1 MDARKPP
8 LTVTAARFARAI
20 RNFANSDVGGKAIG
34 MSAALVALLLG
45 ANALNVV
52 NSYVGRNFM
61 TAIASRDTPEF
72 IRQAVLYVGVF
83 AGATV
88 VSVIARF
95 AEERLGLLWRDALTR
110 RSMRLY
116 LSDGAYYR
124 LARSGELTHPDQRIA
139 EDVLAFTVST
149 LSFVLMAFNS
159 ALTIL
164 SFSGVLWA
172 ISPLL
177 LSVAVAYA
185 ALGSLVTFLLG
196 RPLIRLSYDQLDK
209 EASFR
214 SALIH
219 VRENAES
226 IMVARREDA
235 LAERLLGRLDSLVA
249 NFREIIS
256 INRNVGFFST
266 GYSWLIQ
273 IIPAL
278 IIAPA
283 FVRGEIE
290 FGVITQSAAAFATLV
305 AAFSLF
311 VTQFQ
316 SLSTFAAVVAR
327 LSSLVESVEKAQAPA
342 ASPIELVEDGPGLA
356 FERLT
361 LLSRDGSP
369 LLKDLSLAIPA
380 GARVLVKAANPAAGA
395 ALFRAMAGV
404 QIAGEGRII
413 RPPAGDI
420 LFLAQ
425 QPYLPPGSL
434 RRALA
439 SPDGRSPPSDERIR
453 ALLGEFAVDHVLAH
467 GPNLDAEQ
475 NWETF
480 SARERQVLA
489 ALRALLAAPAFVVLD
504 RPSAALG
511 LDQMNKVLGMLSAA
525 AIAYVN
531 IGEAD
536 AATDLYDAV
545 LEVSE
550 NGAWTWTERREEPA
564 TGPG

>member
-8 LTVTAARFARAI
+8 LKVTAARFVRAVRI
-20 RNFANSDVGGKAIG
+20 FASSDVGGTAIA
-34 MSAALVALLLG
+34 MAAALIVLLCG
-45 ANALNVV
+45 ANGLNVV

-95 AEERLGLLWRDALTR
+95 VEERLGLLWRDALTR
-110 RSMRLY
+110 RSMKLY
-116 LSDGAYYR
+116 LSDSAYYR
-124 LARSGELTHPDQRIA
+124 LAKSGELAHPDQRIA
-139 EDVLAFTVST
+139 EDVRAFTLST

-164 SFSGVLWA
+164 SFSGVLWS

-185 ALGSLVTFLLG
+185 ACGSLVTFLLG
-196 RPLIRLSYDQLDK
+196 RPLIRLNYDQLDR

-219 VRENAES
+219 VSENAEL

-235 LAERLLGRLDSLVA
+235 LAARLLGRLDSLVA
-249 NFREIIS
+249 NFREITS
-256 INRNVGFFST
+256 INRNVGFFTT
-266 GYSWLIQ
+266 GYSWLVQ

-283 FVRGEIE
+283 FIRGEIE

-342 ASPIELVEDGPGLA
+342 ASPIEIVEGGPGLA
-356 FERLT
+356 FERLA
-361 LLSRDGSP
+361 LLARDGSP
-369 LLKDLSLAIPA
+369 LLKDLSLAIPP
-380 GARVLVKAANPAAGA
+380 GARVLVKAANPAAA
-395 ALFRAMAGV
+395 VALFRAVASV
-404 QIAGEGRII
+404 KTAGEGRII

-425 QPYLPPGSL
+425 HPYLPPGSL
-434 RRALA
+434 RQALA
-439 SPDGRSPPSDERIR
+439 PPGGGGLPSDERIR
-453 ALLGEFAVDHVLAH
+453 ALLVEFAIDHVLTQ

-475 NWETF
+475 SWETF
-480 SARERQVLA
+480 SLRERQILA
-489 ALRALLAAPAFVVLD
+489 VLRALLAAPALVILD
-504 RPSAALG
+504 RPGAALG
-511 LDQMNKVLGMLSAA
+511 LDPMRRILGMLSAA
-525 AIAYVN
+525 SIAYVT
-531 IGEAD
+531 IGETD
-536 AATDLYDAV
+536 AASDLYDAV
-545 LEVSE
+545 LELGE
-550 NGAWTWTERREEPA
+550 DGAWTWAGRGEEPA
-564 TGPG
+564 PKLG